1 MSQENGQPTK
11 EDVTRDQSAENEKLT
26 EVSVPDDE
34 AKKWRTPGFQRMRV
48 EWKGEDRPIVDRVK
62 AVVESKLYTEF
73 SDAYALVYEIF
84 ELVRTQIGVDARQE
98 PVWERDGAGNF
109 VEDFNKLTLKQK
121 EHFMFALTTRLFLW
135 QQQAAD
141 AWGEA
146 MFAKAQWE
154 ERFSIG
160 YDENRSGTIEGR
172 TAKGRI
178 DAREERYF
186 GVLMSLYSRKADALV
201 RSLELLT
208 QRLKD
213 SMTN

>member
-1 MSQENGQPTK
+1 MSIENGQPTV
-11 EDVTRDQSAENEKLT
+11 EDVTRDESAENENLT
-26 EVSVPDDE
+26 EVSVPEDD
-34 AKKWRTPGFQRMRV
+34 AKKWRTPGFQRMRI

-73 SDAYALVYEIF
+73 ADAYALIYEVF
-84 ELVRTQIGVDARQE
+84 ELVRNETGHDAAGN
-98 PVWERDGAGNF
+98 PIWERDTAGNF
-109 VEDFNKLTLKQK
+109 VEDFSKLTLKQK

-160 YDENRSGTIEGR
+160 YDAGKGGTIEGR

-186 GVLMSLYSRKADALV
+186 GVLLSLYSRKADALV
-201 RSLELLT
+201 KSLELLT

-213 SMTN
+213 SMTS

>member
-1 MSQENGQPTK
+1 MSIENGQPTV
-11 EDVTRDQSAENEKLT
+11 EDVTRDESKENENLV
-26 EVSVPDDE
+26 EPVLPEDD
-34 AKKWRTPGFQRMRV
+34 AKKWRTPGFQRIRV
-48 EWKGEDRPIVDRVK
+48 EWKGEDRPIIDRVK
-62 AVVESKLYTEF
+62 AVAETKIYAEF
-73 SDAYALVYEIF
+73 SDAYALIYEIF
-84 ELVRTQIGVDARQE
+84 ELVRNETGRDPRGQ
-98 PVWERDGAGNF
+98 PVWERDAAGNF
-109 VEDFNKLTLKQK
+109 VEDFNKLTMKQK
-121 EHFMFALTTRLFLW
+121 EHFMFSLTTRLFLW

-141 AWGEA
+141 IWGEA

-160 YDENRSGTIEGR
+160 YDENRAGTIEGR

-186 GVLMSLYSRKADALV
+186 AVLMSLHSRKADALV

-213 SMTN
+213 SMTA

>member
-1 MSQENGQPTK
+1 MSNEKTL
-11 EDVTRDQSAENEKLT
+11 EEVVAEEAEENEKL
-26 EVSVPDDE
+26 VDQVLPDEE
-34 AKKWRTPGFQRMRV
+34 AKKWRTPGFSRMRT
-48 EWKGEDRPIVDRVK
+48 EWTGQDLPIVDRVK
-62 AVVESKLYTEF
+62 AVVETKLYTEF
-73 SDAYALVYEIF
+73 ADAYGLIYEIF
-84 ELVRTQIGVDARQE
+84 ELVRNEIGTDERGD
-98 PVWERDGAGNF
+98 PVWERDANGNF
-109 VEDFNKLTLKQK
+109 VEDFSKLRTPEK

-160 YDENRSGTIEGR
+160 YGADRSGTIESR
-172 TAKGRI
+172 TAKGKI

-186 GVLMSLYSRKADALV
+186 AVLLSLYSRKADALV
-201 RSLELLT
+201 RSMELLT

-213 SMTN
+213 SMVN

>member
-1 MSQENGQPTK
+1 MSNEKTL
-11 EDVTRDQSAENEKLT
+11 EEVVAEEAAENENLV
-26 EVSVPDDE
+26 EQVLPDEE
-34 AKKWRTPGFQRMRV
+34 AKKWRTPGFSRMRV
-48 EWKGEDRPIVDRVK
+48 EWRGEDRPVVDRVK

-73 SDAYALVYEIF
+73 ADAYALIYEIF
-84 ELVRTQIGVDARQE
+84 ELVRNQIGVDERGD
-98 PVWERDGAGNF
+98 PVWERDANGNF
-109 VEDFNKLTLKQK
+109 VEDFSKMRPKEK

-160 YDENRSGTIEGR
+160 YDAGRAGTIEGR
-172 TAKGRI
+172 TAKGKI

-186 GVLMSLYSRKADALV
+186 AVLLSVYSRKVDALV
-201 RSLELLT
+201 RSMELLT

-213 SMTN
+213 SMVS